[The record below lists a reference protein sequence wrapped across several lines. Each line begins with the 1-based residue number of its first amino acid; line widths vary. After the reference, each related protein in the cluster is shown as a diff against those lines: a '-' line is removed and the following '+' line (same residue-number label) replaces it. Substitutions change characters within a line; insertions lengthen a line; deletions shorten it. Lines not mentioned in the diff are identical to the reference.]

1 MGRQDEKKQL
11 KRGEGRMKK
20 IVEERGRQNEKK
32 IDEDMGRQDEK
43 KQQKRNKGR
52 MIINS

>member
-32 IDEDMGRQDEK
+32 QMKIWEDRM
-43 KQQKRNKGR
+43 KRNSRKEIKAG
-52 MIINS
+52 

>member
-1 MGRQDEKKQL
+1 MGSQDEKKQL

-32 IDEDMGRQDEK
+32 QMKIWEDRM
-43 KQQKRNKGR
+43 KRNSRKEIKAG
-52 MIINS
+52 

>member
-20 IVEERGRQNEKK
+20 IVEERGRQNEKNQMK
-32 IDEDMGRQDEK
+32 IWEDRM
-43 KQQKRNKGR
+43 KRNSRKEIKAG
-52 MIINS
+52 